1 MNLTVFIV
9 YLVLMGTMF
18 GLGYAL
24 GTNVVG
30 VVQQPDRNQTYTPP
44 PKLGDAVLVT
54 DDGDYDPPA
63 PEEDVNDARPVINFG
78 AILGEK

>member
-30 VVQQPDRNQTYTPP
+30 EVQQPDHSQTYTPP
-44 PKLGDAVLVT
+44 LKLGDAVLVT
-54 DDGDYDPPA
+54 DDGNYDPPE
-63 PEEDVNDARPVINFG
+63 PEDVSDARPVINFG